1 MDQKNIGQV
10 SGVNGQEYQD
20 FSGLNSL
27 GAEQVSNGMMQEEA
41 VARLNQMFESQRMPG
56 SNGFDAKQMA
66 MGQMAMQAQMNGM
79 PGQAQMN
86 DILDQVQMNSVPGQA
101 QMNGVPEQIQMNS
114 VLNEAQ
120 MNGVPDQVQMNGV
133 LNQTQMNSVPG
144 QAQMNS
150 VPEEMRIGGVSE
162 GMQTGGVPEWVQM
175 NSVSGQGQF
184 EQVNPMQIHSEQ
196 IQGFENANS
205 QIEQEKNLETE
216 RAEVEQGEEFSD
228 EGVPKSDL
236 GKIVTVGTRTFEDGK
251 LIGTDLPKARDRDG
265 LEEEILKEVEKI
277 KKIKSP
283 TMQYRQERMLSANF
297 IWDHYG
303 RILGQ
308 EN

>member
-10 SGVNGQEYQD
+10 SGVNDRERQD

-27 GAEQVSNGMMQEEA
+27 GVEQVPDGVGQMPSGGFGAEQVPTGMTQDEA
-41 VARLNQMFESQRMPG
+41 VARLNQMFEVQGMPG
-56 SNGFDAKQMA
+56 SNGFDVKQMT
-66 MGQMAMQAQMNGM
+66 MGQMAMQAQMNGVSE
-79 PGQAQMN
+79 QAQMSSAPG
-86 DILDQVQMNSVPGQA
+86 QVQMNSMP
-101 QMNGVPEQIQMNS
+101 
-114 VLNEAQ
+114 
-120 MNGVPDQVQMNGV
+120 
-133 LNQTQMNSVPG
+133 
-144 QAQMNS
+144 
-150 VPEEMRIGGVSE
+150 
-162 GMQTGGVPEWVQM
+162 
-175 NSVSGQGQF
+175 GQGQF

-265 LEEEILKEVEKI
+265 LEEEILKEVEKT

-283 TMQYRQERMLSANF
+283 TMQYRQKRMLSAKLLL
-297 IWDHYG
+297 DRYG

-308 EN
+308 DN

>member
-10 SGVNGQEYQD
+10 SGVNDRERQD

-27 GAEQVSNGMMQEEA
+27 GVEQVPEEVGQMPSGGFGAERVPTGMTQDEA
-41 VARLNQMFESQRMPG
+41 VARLNQMFEAQGMPG
-56 SNGFDAKQMA
+56 SNGFNRGQMA
-66 MGQMAMQAQMNGM
+66 MGQMAMQAQMNG
-79 PGQAQMN
+79 
-86 DILDQVQMNSVPGQA
+86 
-101 QMNGVPEQIQMNS
+101 
-114 VLNEAQ
+114 
-120 MNGVPDQVQMNGV
+120 VPDQVQMN
-133 LNQTQMNSVPG
+133 NMP
-144 QAQMNS
+144 
-150 VPEEMRIGGVSE
+150 
-162 GMQTGGVPEWVQM
+162 
-175 NSVSGQGQF
+175 GQGQF
-184 EQVNPMQIHSEQ
+184 EQVSPMQNPSEQ

-216 RAEVEQGEEFSD
+216 RAEVEQGDEFSD

-265 LEEEILKEVEKI
+265 LEEEILKEVEKT

-283 TMQYRQERMLSANF
+283 TMQYRQKRMLSAKLLL
-297 IWDHYG
+297 DRYG

-308 EN
+308 DN

>member
-10 SGVNGQEYQD
+10 SGVNDRERQD

-27 GAEQVSNGMMQEEA
+27 GVEQVPDGVGQMPSGGFGAEQVPTGMTQDEA
-41 VARLNQMFESQRMPG
+41 MARLNQMFEAQGLPG
-56 SNGFDAKQMA
+56 ANGFDRGQMA
-66 MGQMAMQAQMNGM
+66 MGQMAMQ
-79 PGQAQMN
+79 
-86 DILDQVQMNSVPGQA
+86 
-101 QMNGVPEQIQMNS
+101 
-114 VLNEAQ
+114 AQ

-205 QIEQEKNLETE
+205 LIEQEKNLETE

-228 EGVPKSDL
+228 EGVLKSDL

-265 LEEEILKEVEKI
+265 LEEEILKEVEKT

-283 TMQYRQERMLSANF
+283 TIQYRQKRMLSAKLLL
-297 IWDHYG
+297 DRYG

-308 EN
+308 DN

>member
-10 SGVNGQEYQD
+10 SGVNDRERQD

-27 GAEQVSNGMMQEEA
+27 GVEQVPNGVGQMPSGGFGAEQVPTGMTQDEA
-41 VARLNQMFESQRMPG
+41 VARLNQMFEAQGMPG
-56 SNGFDAKQMA
+56 SNGFDRGQMA
-66 MGQMAMQAQMNGM
+66 MGQMAMQAQMSG
-79 PGQAQMN
+79 
-86 DILDQVQMNSVPGQA
+86 VPGQA
-101 QMNGVPEQIQMNS
+101 QINGIP
-114 VLNEAQ
+114 
-120 MNGVPDQVQMNGV
+120 
-133 LNQTQMNSVPG
+133 
-144 QAQMNS
+144 
-150 VPEEMRIGGVSE
+150 E
-162 GMQTGGVPEWVQM
+162 GMRTGGVPEQVQM
-175 NSVSGQGQF
+175 NNMPGHAQF
-184 EQVNPMQIHSEQ
+184 EQVSPMQIPSEQ
-196 IQGFENANS
+196 IQGFESANS

-265 LEEEILKEVEKI
+265 LEEEILKEVEKT

-283 TMQYRQERMLSANF
+283 TMQYRQKRMLSAKLLL
-297 IWDHYG
+297 DRYG

-308 EN
+308 DN

>member
-10 SGVNGQEYQD
+10 SGVNDRERQD
-20 FSGLNSL
+20 FSGLNSSSVEQVPDGMGQMTSGDF
-27 GAEQVSNGMMQEEA
+27 GAEQVPTGLTQDEA
-41 VARLNQMFESQRMPG
+41 VARLNQMFEAQGMPG
-56 SNGFDAKQMA
+56 ANGFDRGQMA
-66 MGQMAMQAQMNGM
+66 MGQMVMQAQMNG
-79 PGQAQMN
+79 
-86 DILDQVQMNSVPGQA
+86 VS
-101 QMNGVPEQIQMNS
+101 
-114 VLNEAQ
+114 
-120 MNGVPDQVQMNGV
+120 DQVQMNGV
-133 LNQTQMNSVPG
+133 LNQTQMNSVQG

-150 VPEEMRIGGVSE
+150 VPEEMRIGDVSE
-162 GMQTGGVPEWVQM
+162 EIQTGGMPEWVQT
-175 NSVSGQGQF
+175 NSVPGQGQF
-184 EQVNPMQIHSEQ
+184 ERVNPMQIRSEQ

-216 RAEVEQGEEFSD
+216 RVEVEQGEEFSD

-265 LEEEILKEVEKI
+265 LEEEILKEVEKT

-283 TMQYRQERMLSANF
+283 TMQYRQKRMLSAKLLL
-297 IWDHYG
+297 DRYG

-308 EN
+308 DN

>member
-10 SGVNGQEYQD
+10 SGVNDRERQD
-20 FSGLNSL
+20 FFGLNSL
-27 GAEQVSNGMMQEEA
+27 GVEQVPDGVGQMPSGDFGAEQVPTGLTQDEA
-41 VARLNQMFESQRMPG
+41 VARLNQMFEAQGMPG
-56 SNGFDAKQMA
+56 ANGFDRGQMA
-66 MGQMAMQAQMNGM
+66 MGQMAMQ
-79 PGQAQMN
+79 
-86 DILDQVQMNSVPGQA
+86 
-101 QMNGVPEQIQMNS
+101 
-114 VLNEAQ
+114 AQ

-133 LNQTQMNSVPG
+133 LNQAQMNSVPG
-144 QAQMNS
+144 Q
-150 VPEEMRIGGVSE
+150 
-162 GMQTGGVPEWVQM
+162 
-175 NSVSGQGQF
+175 GQF
-184 EQVNPMQIHSEQ
+184 EQINPMQFRSEQ
-196 IQGFENANS
+196 IQGFENVNS

-236 GKIVTVGTRTFEDGK
+236 GKIVTVGTLTFEDGK

-283 TMQYRQERMLSANF
+283 TMQYRQEKMLSKKLLK
-297 IWDHYG
+297 DRYG
-303 RILGQ
+303 RTPGQ

>member
-10 SGVNGQEYQD
+10 SGVNDRERQD

-27 GAEQVSNGMMQEEA
+27 GVEQVPDGVGQMPSDGFGAEQVPTWMTQDEA
-41 VARLNQMFESQRMPG
+41 VARLNQMFEAQGMPG
-56 SNGFDAKQMA
+56 SNGFDRGQMA
-66 MGQMAMQAQMNGM
+66 MGQMAMQAQMSG
-79 PGQAQMN
+79 
-86 DILDQVQMNSVPGQA
+86 VPG
-101 QMNGVPEQIQMNS
+101 
-114 VLNEAQ
+114 
-120 MNGVPDQVQMNGV
+120 QVQMNGV
-133 LNQTQMNSVPG
+133 PRQAQVNGIPEGVRTGGVPE

-150 VPEEMRIGGVSE
+150 MP
-162 GMQTGGVPEWVQM
+162 
-175 NSVSGQGQF
+175 GQAQF
-184 EQVNPMQIHSEQ
+184 EQINPMQIHSEQ
-196 IQGFENANS
+196 IQGFESANS

-216 RAEVEQGEEFSD
+216 RAEAELGEEFSD

-265 LEEEILKEVEKI
+265 LEEEILKEVEKT

-283 TMQYRQERMLSANF
+283 TMQYRQKRMLSAKLLL
-297 IWDHYG
+297 DRYG

-308 EN
+308 DN

>member
-1 MDQKNIGQV
+1 MDQKNIGQD
-10 SGVNGQEYQD
+10 SGVNDRERQD
-20 FSGLNSL
+20 FFGLNSL
-27 GAEQVSNGMMQEEA
+27 GVGQMPSGGFGAEQMPTAMTQDEA
-41 VARLNQMFESQRMPG
+41 VARLNQMFEAQGMPG
-56 SNGFDAKQMA
+56 SNGFNRGQMA
-66 MGQMAMQAQMNGM
+66 MGQMAMQAQMSGV
-79 PGQAQMN
+79 PRQAQAN
-86 DILDQVQMNSVPGQA
+86 GVLDQVQMNGMTDQA
-101 QMNGVPEQIQMNS
+101 QMNGIPEGVRTGGVPE
-114 VLNEAQ
+114 
-120 MNGVPDQVQMNGV
+120 
-133 LNQTQMNSVPG
+133 

-150 VPEEMRIGGVSE
+150 MP
-162 GMQTGGVPEWVQM
+162 
-175 NSVSGQGQF
+175 GQGQF
-184 EQVNPMQIHSEQ
+184 EQVSPMQIPSEQ
-196 IQGFENANS
+196 IQGFESVNS
-205 QIEQEKNLETE
+205 QIEQEKKLETE
-216 RAEVEQGEEFSD
+216 RAEAELGEEFSD

>member
-10 SGVNGQEYQD
+10 SGVNDRERQD
-20 FSGLNSL
+20 FSGLNSSSVEQAPDGVGQMSSGDF
-27 GAEQVSNGMMQEEA
+27 GAEQAPTGMTQEEA
-41 VARLNQMFESQRMPG
+41 VARLNQMFDAQGMPG
-56 SNGFDAKQMA
+56 SNGFDRGQMA
-66 MGQMAMQAQMNGM
+66 MGQMVMQAQMNGVS
-79 PGQAQMN
+79 GQAQMN
-86 DILDQVQMNSVPGQA
+86 GVLNQMQMNSVSGQA
-101 QMNGVPEQIQMNS
+101 QMNGVPE
-114 VLNEAQ
+114 
-120 MNGVPDQVQMNGV
+120 GV
-133 LNQTQMNSVPG
+133 
-144 QAQMNS
+144 
-150 VPEEMRIGGVSE
+150 R
-162 GMQTGGVPEWVQM
+162 TGGVPEQVQM

-184 EQVNPMQIHSEQ
+184 EQVNPMQFRSEQ
-196 IQGFENANS
+196 IQGFENVNS
-205 QIEQEKNLETE
+205 QIEQEKNLEIE
-216 RAEVEQGEEFSD
+216 RAEAELGEEFSD

-283 TMQYRQERMLSANF
+283 TMQYRQKRMLSANF
-297 IWDHYG
+297 INDRYG

>member
-10 SGVNGQEYQD
+10 SGVNNRERQD
-20 FSGLNSL
+20 FSGLNSSSVEQVPDGMGQMTSGDF
-27 GAEQVSNGMMQEEA
+27 GAEQVPTGLTQDEA
-41 VARLNQMFESQRMPG
+41 MARLNQMFEAQGMPG
-56 SNGFDAKQMA
+56 SNGFDRGQMA
-66 MGQMAMQAQMNGM
+66 MGQMAMQAQMSGV
-79 PGQAQMN
+79 PG
-86 DILDQVQMNSVPGQA
+86 QVQMNGMTDQA
-101 QMNGVPEQIQMNS
+101 QMNGIPEGVRTGGVPE
-114 VLNEAQ
+114 
-120 MNGVPDQVQMNGV
+120 
-133 LNQTQMNSVPG
+133 

-150 VPEEMRIGGVSE
+150 MP
-162 GMQTGGVPEWVQM
+162 
-175 NSVSGQGQF
+175 GQGQF
-184 EQVNPMQIHSEQ
+184 EQVSPMQIPSEQ
-196 IQGFENANS
+196 IQGFESANS
-205 QIEQEKNLETE
+205 QIEQEKKLETE
-216 RAEVEQGEEFSD
+216 RAEAELGEEFSD

>member
-10 SGVNGQEYQD
+10 SGVNDRERQG

-27 GAEQVSNGMMQEEA
+27 RVEQVPDEVGQMPSGGFGAEQVPTGMTQDEA
-41 VARLNQMFESQRMPG
+41 VARLNQMFEAQGMPG
-56 SNGFDAKQMA
+56 SNGFDRGQMA
-66 MGQMAMQAQMNGM
+66 MGQMAMQ
-79 PGQAQMN
+79 
-86 DILDQVQMNSVPGQA
+86 
-101 QMNGVPEQIQMNS
+101 
-114 VLNEAQ
+114 AQ

-133 LNQTQMNSVPG
+133 LNQ
-144 QAQMNS
+144 
-150 VPEEMRIGGVSE
+150 
-162 GMQTGGVPEWVQM
+162 
-175 NSVSGQGQF
+175 GQF
-184 EQVNPMQIHSEQ
+184 EQVSPMQISSEQ
-196 IQGFENANS
+196 MRGFESANT

-216 RAEVEQGEEFSD
+216 RAEVELGEEFSD

-251 LIGTDLPKARDRDG
+251 LIGTDLPKAKDRDG
-265 LEEEILKEVEKI
+265 LEEEILKEVEKT

-283 TMQYRQERMLSANF
+283 TMQYRQKRMLSAKLLL
-297 IWDHYG
+297 DRYG

>member
-10 SGVNGQEYQD
+10 SGVNGQEHQD
-20 FSGLNSL
+20 FSDLNSL
-27 GAEQVSNGMMQEEA
+27 GAEQVPTGMTQDEA
-41 VARLNQMFESQRMPG
+41 VARLNQMFEAQGMPG
-56 SNGFDAKQMA
+56 SNGFDRGQMA
-66 MGQMAMQAQMNGM
+66 MGQMAMQTQMNGV
-79 PGQAQMN
+79 PG
-86 DILDQVQMNSVPGQA
+86 QVQMNSVSMQARMNGMSGRA
-101 QMNGVPEQIQMNS
+101 QMNG
-114 VLNEAQ
+114 A
-120 MNGVPDQVQMNGV
+120 PDQVQINGI
-133 LNQTQMNSVPG
+133 P
-144 QAQMNS
+144 
-150 VPEEMRIGGVSE
+150 E
-162 GMQTGGVPEWVQM
+162 GMRTGGVPEQVQM

-184 EQVNPMQIHSEQ
+184 EQVSPMQIPSEQ
-196 IQGFENANS
+196 IQGFESVNS
-205 QIEQEKNLETE
+205 QIEQEKKLETE
-216 RAEVEQGEEFSD
+216 RAEVELGEEFSD

-251 LIGTDLPKARDRDG
+251 LIGTDLPKARDCDG

>member
-10 SGVNGQEYQD
+10 SGVNDRERQD
-20 FSGLNSL
+20 FSGLNSSSVEQVPDGMGQMTSGDF
-27 GAEQVSNGMMQEEA
+27 GAEQVPTGLTQDEA
-41 VARLNQMFESQRMPG
+41 VARLNQMFEAQGMPG
-56 SNGFDAKQMA
+56 ANGFDRGQMA
-66 MGQMAMQAQMNGM
+66 MGQMAMQAQMNG
-79 PGQAQMN
+79 
-86 DILDQVQMNSVPGQA
+86 
-101 QMNGVPEQIQMNS
+101 
-114 VLNEAQ
+114 
-120 MNGVPDQVQMNGV
+120 VPDQVQMNGV
-133 LNQTQMNSVPG
+133 PRQAQVNGVLDQVQMNGMTDQAQMNGIPEGVRTGGVPDQVQMNSVP
-144 QAQMNS
+144 
-150 VPEEMRIGGVSE
+150 
-162 GMQTGGVPEWVQM
+162 
-175 NSVSGQGQF
+175 GQGQF

-196 IQGFENANS
+196 IQGFENVNS

-236 GKIVTVGTRTFEDGK
+236 GKIVTVGTLTFEDGK

-283 TMQYRQERMLSANF
+283 TMQYRQKRMLSAKLLL
-297 IWDHYG
+297 DRYG

-308 EN
+308 DN

>member
-10 SGVNGQEYQD
+10 SGVNDRERQD
-20 FSGLNSL
+20 FSGLNSSSVEQVPDGMGQMPSGGF
-27 GAEQVSNGMMQEEA
+27 GAEQVPTGMTQDEA
-41 VARLNQMFESQRMPG
+41 MARLNQMFEAQGMPG
-56 SNGFDAKQMA
+56 ANGFDRGQMA
-66 MGQMAMQAQMNGM
+66 MGQMAMQAQMNG
-79 PGQAQMN
+79 
-86 DILDQVQMNSVPGQA
+86 
-101 QMNGVPEQIQMNS
+101 
-114 VLNEAQ
+114 
-120 MNGVPDQVQMNGV
+120 VPDQMQMNGV

-265 LEEEILKEVEKI
+265 LEEEILKEVEKT

-283 TMQYRQERMLSANF
+283 TMQYRQKRMLSAKLLL
-297 IWDHYG
+297 DRYG

-308 EN
+308 DN

>member
-10 SGVNGQEYQD
+10 SGVNDRERQD
-20 FSGLNSL
+20 FSGLNSSSVEQVPDGMGQMTSSDF
-27 GAEQVSNGMMQEEA
+27 GAEQVPTGLTQDEA
-41 VARLNQMFESQRMPG
+41 VARLNQMFEAQGMPG
-56 SNGFDAKQMA
+56 ANGFDRGQMA
-66 MGQMAMQAQMNGM
+66 MGQMAMQAQMNGVSD
-79 PGQAQMN
+79 QMQ
-86 DILDQVQMNSVPGQA
+86 L
-101 QMNGVPEQIQMNS
+101 
-114 VLNEAQ
+114 
-120 MNGVPDQVQMNGV
+120 NGV

-175 NSVSGQGQF
+175 NSASGQGQF

-196 IQGFENANS
+196 IQGFENANLR
-205 QIEQEKNLETE
+205 IEQEKNLETE
-216 RAEVEQGEEFSD
+216 RAEVEQGDEFSD

-265 LEEEILKEVEKI
+265 LEKEILKEVEKT

-283 TMQYRQERMLSANF
+283 TMQYRQKRMLSAKLLL
-297 IWDHYG
+297 DRYG

-308 EN
+308 DN

>member
-10 SGVNGQEYQD
+10 SGVNDRERQD

-27 GAEQVSNGMMQEEA
+27 GVEQVPDGVGQMPSGGFGAEQVPTGMTQDEA
-41 VARLNQMFESQRMPG
+41 VARLNQMFEAQGMPG
-56 SNGFDAKQMA
+56 ANGFDRGQMA
-66 MGQMAMQAQMNGM
+66 MGQMAMQ
-79 PGQAQMN
+79 
-86 DILDQVQMNSVPGQA
+86 
-101 QMNGVPEQIQMNS
+101 
-114 VLNEAQ
+114 AQ

-133 LNQTQMNSVPG
+133 LNQ
-144 QAQMNS
+144 
-150 VPEEMRIGGVSE
+150 
-162 GMQTGGVPEWVQM
+162 
-175 NSVSGQGQF
+175 GQF
-184 EQVNPMQIHSEQ
+184 EQVSPMQIPSEQ
-196 IQGFENANS
+196 IQGFESANS

-216 RAEVEQGEEFSD
+216 RAEAELGEEFSD

-265 LEEEILKEVEKI
+265 LEEEILKEVEKT

-283 TMQYRQERMLSANF
+283 TMQYRQKRMLSAKLLL
-297 IWDHYG
+297 DRYG

-308 EN
+308 DN

>member
-10 SGVNGQEYQD
+10 SGVNDRERQD

-27 GAEQVSNGMMQEEA
+27 GVEQVPDGVGQMPSGGFGAEQVPTGMTQDEA
-41 VARLNQMFESQRMPG
+41 VARLNQMFEVRGMPG
-56 SNGFDAKQMA
+56 SNGFDRGQMA
-66 MGQMAMQAQMNGM
+66 MGQMAMQ
-79 PGQAQMN
+79 
-86 DILDQVQMNSVPGQA
+86 
-101 QMNGVPEQIQMNS
+101 
-114 VLNEAQ
+114 AQ

-133 LNQTQMNSVPG
+133 LNQ
-144 QAQMNS
+144 A
-150 VPEEMRIGGVSE
+150 
-162 GMQTGGVPEWVQM
+162 
-175 NSVSGQGQF
+175 QF
-184 EQVNPMQIHSEQ
+184 EQISPMQIPSEQ
-196 IQGFENANS
+196 IQGFESVNS

-216 RAEVEQGEEFSD
+216 RAEVELGEEFSD

-283 TMQYRQERMLSANF
+283 TLQYRQKRMLSANF
-297 IWDHYG
+297 IDDRYG

>member
-10 SGVNGQEYQD
+10 SGVNDRERQD
-20 FSGLNSL
+20 FSGLNSSSVEQVPDGMGQMTSGDF
-27 GAEQVSNGMMQEEA
+27 GAEQVPTGLTQDEA
-41 VARLNQMFESQRMPG
+41 VARLNQMFEAQGMPG
-56 SNGFDAKQMA
+56 ANGFDRGQMA
-66 MGQMAMQAQMNGM
+66 MGQMAMQAQMNGVLN
-79 PGQAQMN
+79 QM
-86 DILDQVQMNSVPGQA
+86 QTNSVP
-101 QMNGVPEQIQMNS
+101 
-114 VLNEAQ
+114 
-120 MNGVPDQVQMNGV
+120 
-133 LNQTQMNSVPG
+133 
-144 QAQMNS
+144 
-150 VPEEMRIGGVSE
+150 
-162 GMQTGGVPEWVQM
+162 
-175 NSVSGQGQF
+175 GQGQF
-184 EQVNPMQIHSEQ
+184 EQVNPMQIRSEQ
-196 IQGFENANS
+196 MQGFESANS

-216 RAEVEQGEEFSD
+216 RAEVELGEEFSD

-283 TMQYRQERMLSANF
+283 TMQYRQERMLSVNF
-297 IWDHYG
+297 INDRYG

>member
-10 SGVNGQEYQD
+10 SGVNDRERQD
-20 FSGLNSL
+20 FSGLNSSSVEQVPDGMGQMTSSDF
-27 GAEQVSNGMMQEEA
+27 GAEQVPTGLTQDEA
-41 VARLNQMFESQRMPG
+41 VARLKQMFEAQGMPG
-56 SNGFDAKQMA
+56 ANGFDRGQMA
-66 MGQMAMQAQMNGM
+66 MGQMAMQAQMNGVSD
-79 PGQAQMN
+79 QMQ
-86 DILDQVQMNSVPGQA
+86 L
-101 QMNGVPEQIQMNS
+101 
-114 VLNEAQ
+114 
-120 MNGVPDQVQMNGV
+120 NGV

-175 NSVSGQGQF
+175 NSASGQGQF

-196 IQGFENANS
+196 IQGFENANLR
-205 QIEQEKNLETE
+205 IEQEKNLETE
-216 RAEVEQGEEFSD
+216 RAEVEQGDEFSD

-265 LEEEILKEVEKI
+265 LEEEILKEVEKT

-283 TMQYRQERMLSANF
+283 TMQYRQKRMLSAKLLL
-297 IWDHYG
+297 DRYG

-308 EN
+308 DN

>member
-10 SGVNGQEYQD
+10 SGINDRERQD
-20 FSGLNSL
+20 FSGLNSSSVEQVPDGMGQMPSGDF
-27 GAEQVSNGMMQEEA
+27 GAEQVLTGMTQDEA
-41 VARLNQMFESQRMPG
+41 VARLNQMFEAQGMPG
-56 SNGFDAKQMA
+56 ANGFDRGQMA
-66 MGQMAMQAQMNGM
+66 MGQMAMQAQMNG
-79 PGQAQMN
+79 
-86 DILDQVQMNSVPGQA
+86 
-101 QMNGVPEQIQMNS
+101 
-114 VLNEAQ
+114 
-120 MNGVPDQVQMNGV
+120 VPDQMQLNGV

-205 QIEQEKNLETE
+205 LIEQEKNLETE
-216 RAEVEQGEEFSD
+216 RVEVEQGEEFSD

-265 LEEEILKEVEKI
+265 LEEEILKEVEKT

-283 TMQYRQERMLSANF
+283 TMQYRQKRMLSAKLLL
-297 IWDHYG
+297 DRYG

-308 EN
+308 DN

>member
-10 SGVNGQEYQD
+10 SGVNDRERQD
-20 FSGLNSL
+20 FSGLNSSSVEQVPDGMGQML
-27 GAEQVSNGMMQEEA
+27 SGDFGAEQVPTGLTQDEA
-41 VARLNQMFESQRMPG
+41 VARLNQMFEAQGMPG
-56 SNGFDAKQMA
+56 ANGFDRGQMA
-66 MGQMAMQAQMNGM
+66 MGQMAMQA
-79 PGQAQMN
+79 
-86 DILDQVQMNSVPGQA
+86 QMNSVPGQA
-101 QMNGVPEQIQMNS
+101 QMNGVPE
-114 VLNEAQ
+114 
-120 MNGVPDQVQMNGV
+120 
-133 LNQTQMNSVPG
+133 
-144 QAQMNS
+144 
-150 VPEEMRIGGVSE
+150 EMRIGGVSE
-162 GMQTGGVPEWVQM
+162 GMQPSGVPEWVQT
-175 NSVSGQGQF
+175 NGVSGQGQF

-216 RAEVEQGEEFSD
+216 RAEVEQGDEFSD

>member
-10 SGVNGQEYQD
+10 SGVNDRERQD
-20 FSGLNSL
+20 FSGLNSSSVEQVPD
-27 GAEQVSNGMMQEEA
+27 GVGQMPSGDFVAEQVPTGLTQDEA
-41 VARLNQMFESQRMPG
+41 VARLNQMFEAQGMPG
-56 SNGFDAKQMA
+56 SNGFDVKQMT
-66 MGQMAMQAQMNGM
+66 MGQMAMQAQMNGVSE
-79 PGQAQMN
+79 QAQMSSAPG
-86 DILDQVQMNSVPGQA
+86 QVQMNSMP
-101 QMNGVPEQIQMNS
+101 
-114 VLNEAQ
+114 
-120 MNGVPDQVQMNGV
+120 
-133 LNQTQMNSVPG
+133 
-144 QAQMNS
+144 
-150 VPEEMRIGGVSE
+150 
-162 GMQTGGVPEWVQM
+162 
-175 NSVSGQGQF
+175 GQGQF

-205 QIEQEKNLETE
+205 LIEQEKNLETE

-265 LEEEILKEVEKI
+265 LEEEILKEVEKT

-283 TMQYRQERMLSANF
+283 TIQYRQKRMLSAKLLL
-297 IWDHYG
+297 DRYG

-308 EN
+308 DN

>member
-10 SGVNGQEYQD
+10 SGVNDRERQD
-20 FSGLNSL
+20 FSGLNSSSVEQVPDGMGQMTSGDF
-27 GAEQVSNGMMQEEA
+27 GAEQVPTGLTQDEA
-41 VARLNQMFESQRMPG
+41 MARLNQMFEAQGMPG
-56 SNGFDAKQMA
+56 SNGFDRGRMA
-66 MGQMAMQAQMNGM
+66 MGQMAMQAQMNGVSD
-79 PGQAQMN
+79 QMQ
-86 DILDQVQMNSVPGQA
+86 L
-101 QMNGVPEQIQMNS
+101 
-114 VLNEAQ
+114 
-120 MNGVPDQVQMNGV
+120 NGV

-162 GMQTGGVPEWVQM
+162 GMHTGDVPEWAQT

-205 QIEQEKNLETE
+205 RIEQEENLETE
-216 RAEVEQGEEFSD
+216 RAEVEQGDEFSD

-265 LEEEILKEVEKI
+265 LEEEILKEVEKT

-283 TMQYRQERMLSANF
+283 TMQYRQKRMLSAKLLL
-297 IWDHYG
+297 DRYG

-308 EN
+308 DN